1 MLKKFFVMTLFT
13 LALMLSGTTT
23 NQAYAGEVYVGTY
36 SDGTSAYLLTHT
48 VSVYSRRPYSFS
60 CTVYSAGSN
69 LNYNF
74 FNNNGSPYYR
84 NSWGYEGYVYGGQS
98 PVAANIYQYV
108 VNRW

>member
-1 MLKKFFVMTLFT
+1 MLKKISVMML
-13 LALMLSGTTT
+13 LMFAIMFSGVTT
-23 NQAYAGEVYVGTY
+23 NEAYAREVYVGTY
-36 SDGTSAYLLTHT
+36 SDGTAAYLLTHT
-48 VSVYSRRPYSFS
+48 INIHSRRPYSFS

-69 LNYNF
+69 LHYNF

-108 VNRW
+108 VDRW